1 MTLRELLATGRTRS
15 DIIAE
20 FRAVGANISPALL
33 REAFE
38 IPAAKG
44 RKIGQPEQARPT
56 PVVAF
61 MPSSAGS
68 QRLHCQSSPL
78 LWNLLRHSP
87 AARKLNGIAQ

>member
-1 MTLRELLATGRTRS
+1 MQGVRMTLRELLATGRTRS

-33 REAFE
+33 RETLE

-44 RKIGQPEQARPT
+44 RKIGQPKQARPT

-61 MPSSAGS
+61 MPSSTVS
-68 QRLHCQSSPL
+68 LHHFYGTCCGTL
-78 LWNLLRHSP
+78 LPHE
-87 AARKLNGIAQ
+87 KLNGIAE